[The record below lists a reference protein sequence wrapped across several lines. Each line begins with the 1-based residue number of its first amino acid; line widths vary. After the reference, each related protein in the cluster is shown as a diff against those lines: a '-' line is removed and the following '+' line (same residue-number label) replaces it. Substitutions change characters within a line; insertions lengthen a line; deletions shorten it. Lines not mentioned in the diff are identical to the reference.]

1 VVYWDADNRKDLLI
15 GLADGTVEI
24 FLNTGSDD
32 DPQFDGGTP
41 LLVGDEGSKVE
52 IDIGSRATPI
62 AVDWN
67 NDGRKDLVV
76 GSSDARI
83 HIFINDGSDGA
94 PDFRVEQFAQ
104 EDGADLEVPSVR
116 SSPAVMDLDDDG
128 MKDLLTGNT
137 DGQLLFYSNVA
148 SDTAPAFSGY
158 LFVESD
164 GDSIDLDGLAR
175 SRPFVC
181 DWTGD
186 GLLDVLIGSG
196 DGLVRLYQ
204 GVEGAGIEPD
214 ERPPL
219 LQRSGRL
226 LPAYPNPF
234 NPSLTIPFEL
244 SLAGTIVLSVYDL
257 HGRRVSTLSNRPYK
271 TGRHEIVWQGKDYRG
286 LSAPSGV
293 YVIRLEAGGIREA
306 RKVLLVR

>member
-1 VVYWDADNRKDLLI
+1 MVYWDADNRKDLLI

-24 FLNTGSDD
+24 FLNTASDD

-41 LLVGDEGSKVE
+41 LQVGDEGSRVD

-83 HIFINDGSDGA
+83 HIFLNDGSDGA

-116 SSPAVMDLDDDG
+116 SSPVVLDLDDDG

-137 DGQLLFYSNVA
+137 DGQLLFYSNVV

-204 GVEGAGIEPD
+204 GVESAGIEP
-214 ERPPL
+214 EESHQTLRASGQL
-219 LQRSGRL
+219 LQ
-226 LPAYPNPF
+226 AYPNPF
-234 NPSLTIPFEL
+234 NPSMTICFEL
-244 SLAGTIVLSVYDL
+244 AGPEDVLMSVYDI
-257 HGRRVSTLSNRPYK
+257 HGRKVSTLSDRPCEA
-271 TGRHEIVWQGKDYRG
+271 GRHNIVWQGKDYRG
-286 LSAPSGV
+286 LRVPSGV
-293 YVIRLEAGGIREA
+293 YFIRFEAGGIRES